1 LQNGQD
7 GMTALEMARDE
18 DTVQCFV
25 DHGIKLSD
33 IVTDEVVIA
42 CVSASDGPMSYVCVG
57 ERDRGRESIW
67 HVGVRV
73 RTRVSEETHVVATGI
88 RIRAIKSTTGVTG
101 ALRMMMQAGA

>member
-1 LQNGQD
+1 MQNGQD
-7 GMTALEMARDE
+7 GMTALEMARNK

-42 CVSASDGPMSYVCVG
+42 CVSASDGPMLYVCVG

-88 RIRAIKSTTGVTG
+88 RIRAIKSTTGVMG